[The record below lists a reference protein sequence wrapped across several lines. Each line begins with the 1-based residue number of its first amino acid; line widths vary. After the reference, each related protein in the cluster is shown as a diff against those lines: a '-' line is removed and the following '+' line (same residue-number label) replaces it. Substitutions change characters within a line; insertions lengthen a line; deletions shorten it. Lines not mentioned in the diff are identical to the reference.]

1 MLWGECGWGALLLGM
16 ASQPVYDTPSPPRQS
31 QSFGRIKKWL
41 EHARSSPSLTI
52 LAGGKCDDSVG
63 YFVEPCIVESK
74 DPQEPIMKEVSRAG
88 SLGRREQSLRRA
100 EHAQDPGMWLLV
112 VLLHFTDGSVR
123 SQKGSVSLL
132 VRAEPGLEVR
142 PPDPKSRALSLTLL
156 SLAMSQHFHCPWP
169 LRPLSPS

>member
-1 MLWGECGWGALLLGM
+1 MGQAAWGVEN
-16 ASQPVYDTPSPPRQS
+16 
-31 QSFGRIKKWL
+31 
-41 EHARSSPSLTI
+41 SL
-52 LAGGKCDDSVG
+52 C
-63 YFVEPCIVESK
+63 
-74 DPQEPIMKEVSRAG
+74 
-88 SLGRREQSLRRA
+88 A
-100 EHAQDPGMWLLV
+100 EHSTRRTLERGFFLG

-156 SLAMSQHFHCPWP
+156 SLAVSQHFHCPWP